1 MKHGVNRLSLGRLC
15 EPLVE
20 GPGGVAVRSPE
31 VVVTGITGDSR
42 TVSPGDLFVASRGTR
57 ADGASFVGDAL
68 ARGAV
73 AVASDRVLDLP
84 EGVGAVHVEQL
95 PAARALLADRFFGHP
110 SGRLTVVG
118 VTGTNG
124 KTTTCSM
131 LRSMLTMDG
140 RSNGVIGT
148 LGAWVGERHVPLA
161 NTTPDAIEL
170 QRLLASMVDENLS
183 TVVMEVSSHAL
194 SQHRVDCVDF
204 DLAVFTNLSQD
215 HLDYHGSMEAYAAAK
230 GRLFAGLLPD
240 ATAVLNADDPVS
252 ATYADRTLARVLT
265 YGMDTDADVRADVR
279 RLDAQGTG
287 FQLVCNGGAKRLDLE
302 MRQVGRH
309 NVANALAA
317 ASAGHVLG
325 LPSAALQG
333 GLVALSA
340 VPGRLE
346 PVDCGQ
352 DFRLLVDYA
361 HTPDA
366 LEQVLTLLRPLTAGR
381 LHVVFGC
388 GGDRDRTKRPLM
400 GAAAGR
406 LADVVYVTSDNPR
419 SEEPS
424 AILDDVLAGVPED
437 VRADAVTLVDRREAI
452 AAACGSARGGDV
464 VLVAGK
470 GHETT
475 QTIGDQVLPFD
486 DREVAREV
494 LWTL

>member
-1 MKHGVNRLSLGRLC
+1 MKHSVNRISLKRLC
-15 EPLVE
+15 EPLVD
-20 GPGGVAVRSPE
+20 GTGAVALCLPATE
-31 VVVTGITGDSR
+31 VTGITGDSR
-42 TVSPGDLFVASRGTR
+42 KVRPGDLFVASAGARV
-57 ADGASFVGDAL
+57 DGADFVAEAL
-68 ARGAV
+68 SRGAA
-73 AVASDRVLDLP
+73 AVASERPLP
-84 EGVGAVHVEQL
+84 LPKDVGAVCAVNL
-95 PAARALLADRFFGHP
+95 PAVRAQLADRFFQHP

-140 RSNGVIGT
+140 QSSGVIGT
-148 LGAWVGERHVPLA
+148 LGAWVGETHEPLA

-170 QRLLASMVDENLS
+170 QRLLARMVDKNLS
-183 TVVMEVSSHAL
+183 SVVMEVSSHAL
-194 SQHRVDCVDF
+194 SQHRVDGVDF
-204 DLAVFTNLSQD
+204 DLGVFTNLSQD

-240 ATAVLNADDPVS
+240 ATAVLNGDDPLS
-252 ATYADRTLARVLT
+252 QRFADETVARVLT
-265 YGMDTDADVRADVR
+265 YGLQPGVDVHGDVR
-279 RLDAQGTG
+279 RLDAHGTG
-287 FQLVCNGGAKRLDLE
+287 FQLVCERGARRIDMS

-325 LPSAALQG
+325 LSASALRA
-333 GLVALSA
+333 GLSALAA

-352 DFRLLVDYA
+352 DFRVLVDYA

-366 LEQVLTLLRPLTAGR
+366 LEQVLALLRPLTRGR

-388 GGDRDRTKRPLM
+388 GGDRDAGKRPLM
-400 GAAAGR
+400 GAAAARHG
-406 LADVVYVTSDNPR
+406 DVLYVTSDNPR
-419 SEEPS
+419 GEPP
-424 AILDDVLAGVPED
+424 ATILDEVLAGMPQAARRE
-437 VRADAVTLVDRREAI
+437 AISLVDRREAI
-452 AAACGSARGGDV
+452 QTACREARGGDV

-475 QTIGDQVLPFD
+475 QTIGEQVLPFD
-486 DREVAREV
+486 DRDVAREV